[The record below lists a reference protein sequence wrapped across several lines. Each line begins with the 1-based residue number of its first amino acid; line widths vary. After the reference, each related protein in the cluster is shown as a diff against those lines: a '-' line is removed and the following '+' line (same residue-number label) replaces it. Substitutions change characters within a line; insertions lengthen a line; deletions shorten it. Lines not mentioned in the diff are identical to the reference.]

1 MQELLWH
8 NLLWQIDRSDDNW
21 GWHKWKW
28 YFLPKNYLNP
38 ADDFLGVYLPK
49 LLSLS
54 LRESGVD
61 ADNEDLDG
69 RVIAIDLVERS
80 RT

>member
-8 NLLWQIDRSDDNW
+8 NLLWQIDKSDEKW
-21 GWHKWKW
+21 GWLKLKWDIK
-28 YFLPKNYLNP
+28 KNYLNP